1 MIDLLPLRRP
11 LLLRLF
17 SCALPVLFLLLP
29 SAATVSINR
38 GGKSS
43 SCLPRSLDLSVKR
56 LMKEWRVVMA
66 EGLVLLNHGGGNCS
80 LTNNTEHIRLAPCR
94 GNLHEWHFSIA
105 GPPGSVFEGGIYH
118 GRVLLPADYPSSA
131 PRLQMLNPSGRFEV
145 GADIC
150 LSATAF
156 HQETWQPVWTVRTLV
171 SALRSH
177 MTTKALEVGGI
188 ECSARRRRLLAQRS
202 RRFQCRGCGVDHSG
216 FPGKIFEDLP
226 MLVAEVE
233 VEEKVTAST
242 SSSAV
247 TGNGKEE
254 GTARRRRIGK
264 REGRRGGD
272 RVAMTEKGYDA
283 CFVSLFNRYKLP
295 LVLGIAF
302 LLAFLW
308 LNVSSGY

>member
-1 MIDLLPLRRP
+1 MIDLLPPRRVR
-11 LLLRLF
+11 LLLLF
-17 SCALPVLFLLLP
+17 PYALLLFLLTTTATA
-29 SAATVSINR
+29 SANR
-38 GGKSS
+38 GGKRPPS
-43 SCLPRSLDLSVKR
+43 LPRSLDLSVKR

-80 LTNNTEHIRLAPCR
+80 LSNNTEHVRLAPCR

-145 GADIC
+145 GVDIC

-177 MTTKALEVGGI
+177 MATKAVEVGGI

-202 RRFQCRGCGVDHSG
+202 RGFTCRGCGVDHSS
-216 FPGKIFEDLP
+216 FPGRIFEDLP
-226 MLVAEVE
+226 AL
-233 VEEKVTAST
+233 VEEEEVVV
-242 SSSAV
+242 SSAAGV
-247 TGNGKEE
+247 VVGEGDEE
-254 GTARRRRIGK
+254 GATTARTRRRRGRI
-264 REGRRGGD
+264 EGRGGD
-272 RVAMTEKGYDA
+272 NSVVMAAEGGG
-283 CFVSLFNRYKLP
+283 SLLSVLYRHKLP
-295 LVLGIAF
+295 VALCILF
-302 LLAFLW
+302 LLAFFL
-308 LNVSSGY
+308 LNAPSGF

>member
-1 MIDLLPLRRP
+1 
-11 LLLRLF
+11 
-17 SCALPVLFLLLP
+17 
-29 SAATVSINR
+29 
-38 GGKSS
+38 
-43 SCLPRSLDLSVKR
+43 
-56 LMKEWRVVMA
+56 
-66 EGLVLLNHGGGNCS
+66 
-80 LTNNTEHIRLAPCR
+80 
-94 GNLHEWHFSIA
+94 
-105 GPPGSVFEGGIYH
+105 
-118 GRVLLPADYPSSA
+118 
-131 PRLQMLNPSGRFEV
+131 
-145 GADIC
+145 
-150 LSATAF
+150 
-156 HQETWQPVWTVRTLV
+156 
-171 SALRSH
+171 
-177 MTTKALEVGGI
+177 
-188 ECSARRRRLLAQRS
+188 
-202 RRFQCRGCGVDHSG
+202 
-216 FPGKIFEDLP
+216 